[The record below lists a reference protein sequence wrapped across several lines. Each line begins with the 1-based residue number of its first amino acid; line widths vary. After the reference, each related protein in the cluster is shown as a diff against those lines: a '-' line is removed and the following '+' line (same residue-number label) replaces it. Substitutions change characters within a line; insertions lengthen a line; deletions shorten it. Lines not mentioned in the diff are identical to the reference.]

1 MVVLLQY
8 VPATQRKADM
18 SAASPTVPINPRT
31 QEGLSLRVQRVA
43 DQVATYPDNHD
54 LVVLFDN
61 QPGDI
66 VMKGG
71 SA

>member
-1 MVVLLQY
+1 
-8 VPATQRKADM
+8 M
-18 SAASPTVPINPRT
+18 SAASPTAPINPRT